1 MDALSVSPLGPATL
15 SVASALRP
23 VSALPM
29 AAPDG
34 TPSASTLSTGDLAQ
48 TLLQRALQAASAFP
62 VVEPAAGSLGLAQE
76 ATASLLAALIPPQ
89 AAASATAIPDATTAP
104 PPATFH
110 ATTATPTTTPAA
122 PALPAPVPAEVPV
135 AQDAFANGSSLEFA
149 LQTALRF
156 GAGVAAQAA
165 PALQSPAPGTGLVR
179 DATAVVRTGNLQ
191 PHAGAPG
198 PESFTRQAP
207 PPRALH
213 TYQGLRVTGESRLL
227 DLLA

>member
-1 MDALSVSPLGPATL
+1 MDALSVSPVGPATL
-15 SVASALRP
+15 SAASALRP

-29 AAPDG
+29 TVPDR
-34 TPSASTLSTGDLAQ
+34 TPSAATLSAGELAQ
-48 TLLQRALQAASAFP
+48 TLLQRTLQSATAFP
-62 VVEPAAGSLGLAQE
+62 VIEPATGGLGLAQE

-89 AAASATAIPDATTAP
+89 AAASATATPEATTAP
-104 PPATFH
+104 APAAFN
-110 ATTATPTTTPAA
+110 ATTATPTTSTAA

-135 AQDAFANGSSLEFA
+135 VQDTFAHGSSLEFA

-156 GAGVAAQAA
+156 GAGVAAQTA
-165 PALQSPAPGTGLVR
+165 PALQGPAPGTDLVR
-179 DATAVVRTGNLQ
+179 DATAVLRTGSLQ

-213 TYQGLRVTGESRLL
+213 TYQGLPVTGESRLL